1 LTTLNQNLLV
11 DRMEMESLKLVLVM
25 MVIRNWGQIKDLLE
39 NEMDL
44 DDKD

>member
-1 LTTLNQNLLV
+1 
-11 DRMEMESLKLVLVM
+11 MEMESLKLVRVM
-25 MVIRNWGQIKDLLE
+25 TMVIRNWGANKDLLE

>member
-1 LTTLNQNLLV
+1 
-11 DRMEMESLKLVLVM
+11 MESLKLVQVM
-25 MVIRNWGQIKDLLE
+25 TMVIRTLGANKDLLE